1 MKKNK
6 LHHAL
11 RHILLPQNAEVLKNA
26 GPTFCRMTKAILKDQ
41 MYRNVFDY
49 VDDIVVASKEKA
61 KQINDLAETFVN
73 RRRAQL
79 KLNLEK
85 CVFGVQKGKVLGWL
99 VSVKGIEVNP
109 DKINAIV
116 RMKPSQCKKEVQ
128 RLTGRITMLN
138 RFMSKLVERS
148 LPFFTILRSSDS
160 FQWGPEQ

>member
-61 KQINDLAETFVN
+61 KQINDLAETFMN

-79 KLNLEK
+79 KLNLES
-85 CVFGVQKGKVLGWL
+85 FRPRIRLGRL
-99 VSVKGIEVNP
+99 EAKTI
-109 DKINAIV
+109 
-116 RMKPSQCKKEVQ
+116 PS
-128 RLTGRITMLN
+128 
-138 RFMSKLVERS
+138 
-148 LPFFTILRSSDS
+148 LR
-160 FQWGPEQ
+160 QPP